1 MESLKYIDEEDK
13 IYGLTGMAIA
23 IVVWDEAE
31 AIDSINVDGS
41 VEDSLLFASDY
52 VYGAPTGVS
61 VKKVWEHNFL
71 HYRLCL
77 RLLLANV
84 VCRHYMLQGN
94 KPMKP
99 AMEKLMRDILREE
112 GVRQCALEADEIES
126 VFTKNYDTV
135 HRVFRHSGVQQIA
148 RDFAATL
155 RESRYM
161 SVADIID
168 NLSRLRM
175 I

>member
-31 AIDSINVDGS
+31 AIDSINVDGN
-41 VEDSLLFASDY
+41 VEDSVLFASDY
-52 VYGAPTGVS
+52 VYAAPAGVS

-71 HYRLCL
+71 HYRLCM

-84 VCRHYMLQGN
+84 VCRHYMRNGSTPIKSSL
-94 KPMKP
+94 
-99 AMEKLMRDILREE
+99 EKLMRDILREE

-126 VFTKNYDTV
+126 VFAKNYDTV
-135 HRVFRHSGVQQIA
+135 HRVFRHNGVQQVA

-155 RESRYM
+155 RECRTM
-161 SVADIID
+161 SAGEIID

-175 I
+175 L